1 MATMQKRILFFATLV
16 LLPVLAGIVPF
27 SELASFAWRTGEQS
41 YILLVPGVCAGLI
54 YFSRDR
60 IFSTLPAH
68 DRGNPFFTLLPGA
81 AFVALA
87 YFLESGSEL
96 RLASTAFGLIL
107 FWSAAF
113 YICFGREALR
123 RSVFELGMLIWII
136 PIPPYGIEVITVT
149 LQKASADLVD
159 VMFQMTRVPV
169 LRNGFFFYLPG
180 QAIEVAK
187 ECSGIRSTLSLL
199 FLTLILAHESLNVT
213 WRRIV
218 LVLSAMLIVVLKN
231 GIRIVSLT
239 LLAIYVDPSFL
250 TGPLHHEGGIVF
262 FLIGLILLMPIIAVL
277 RRGDRPGNIYQQKKA
292 AGA

>member
-1 MATMQKRILFFATLV
+1 MQKRILVFATLL

-27 SELASFAWRTGEQS
+27 LELASFAWRTGEQS
-41 YILLVPGVCAGLI
+41 YILLVPGVCAALI
-54 YFSRDR
+54 YYNRER
-60 IFSTLPAH
+60 IFANLAI
-68 DRGNPFFTLLPGA
+68 DERGTRFLALFPGI
-81 AFVALA
+81 AFIALA
-87 YFLESGSEL
+87 YLLESGSES

-123 RSVFELGMLIWII
+123 RSMFELGMLIWIV
-136 PIPPYGIEVITVT
+136 PIPQHGIDVITVT
-149 LQKASADLVD
+149 LQKASTELVD
-159 VMFQMTRVPV
+159 VMFRMTGVPV

-199 FLTLILAHESLNVT
+199 FLTLILAHESLNGT

-218 LVLSAMLIVVLKN
+218 LVLSALPIVVIKN

-262 FLIGLILLMPIIAVL
+262 FLIGLAILIPIIAVL
-277 RRGDRPGNIYQQKKA
+277 RRGDKPRNTDLQTNA
-292 AGA
+292 ADA